1 MHCSRGYSPPRDRTP
16 CLLRLP
22 DWQADSL
29 PLAPPT
35 GMKVKRKVKV
45 KSLSGVRFFAT
56 PPTVFCQTPP
66 PMRFSREEYR
76 SWLPFP
82 SPGDLPDP
90 GIEPWSQAPQADSL
104 PRDQTQVSHIAGGF
118 FTSPKKTGVSSL
130 SLLQQIFPTQE
141 SNWGL
146 LHCRQILYQLSYWGS
161 LPDL

>member
-90 GIEPWSQAPQADSL
+90 GIEPWSQAPQADYHL
-104 PRDQTQVSHIAGGF
+104 SHQGRPLLEYTLTNEIVT
-118 FTSPKKTGVSSL
+118 FTSKKIPSSPVFLTPSPLHVIHPKAARS
-130 SLLQQIFPTQE
+130 
-141 SNWGL
+141 
-146 LHCRQILYQLSYWGS
+146 
-161 LPDL
+161 